1 MTRKRTRESLEHVLC
16 EPCPHCHGRAN
27 VKTAL
32 TVCFEIFREII
43 RAARAYD
50 AQGIMVLASTA
61 VINALQDGE
70 ANSIAELELFIGRPI
85 KLQAEPLY
93 AQEQFDVV
101 LI

>member
-1 MTRKRTRESLEHVLC
+1 MNTPLGVRTE
-16 EPCPHCHGRAN
+16 
-27 VKTAL
+27 
-32 TVCFEIFREII
+32 
-43 RAARAYD
+43 D
-50 AQGIMVLASTA
+50 MM
-61 VINALQDGE
+61 INALQDGE